1 MGPAEQ
7 QGAVGTDRR
16 HAWRPPSGGGGDAPQ
31 RRTARSSRCRP
42 AVEGGAALLPDRR
55 GGNRR
60 SPLQSGPGLPVG
72 DLVTITNDV
81 RLLSGAAA
89 THVRKFKELTNQN
102 HDESD
107 KDNNPSSY

>member
-1 MGPAEQ
+1 M
-7 QGAVGTDRR
+7 
-16 HAWRPPSGGGGDAPQ
+16 
-31 RRTARSSRCRP
+31 SSLWYSRVCCKSNKW
-42 AVEGGAALLPDRR
+42 GF
-55 GGNRR
+55 
-60 SPLQSGPGLPVG
+60 

-89 THVRKFKELTNQN
+89 AHVKKFKELTNQN

>member
-1 MGPAEQ
+1 MIESKKKILEIAHKHGKVACLHC
-7 QGAVGTDRR
+7 GA
-16 HAWRPPSGGGGDAPQ
+16 P
-31 RRTARSSRCRP
+31 
-42 AVEGGAALLPDRR
+42 EYAAKATEW
-55 GGNRR
+55 GF
-60 SPLQSGPGLPVG
+60 

-89 THVRKFKELTNQN
+89 AHVRKFKELTNQK

>member
-1 MGPAEQ
+1 MPHTRQDLYYSITLKAEYKKKILDIAHKH
-7 QGAVGTDRR
+7 GKVACLHCGT
-16 HAWRPPSGGGGDAPQ
+16 P
-31 RRTARSSRCRP
+31 
-42 AVEGGAALLPDRR
+42 EYAAKASEW
-55 GGNRR
+55 GF
-60 SPLQSGPGLPVG
+60 

-102 HDESD
+102 YDESD